1 MNYKDVAISLMKRLH
16 EESRNALFTSDELLL
31 ENYSKS
37 IAKLH
42 SVTLTDE
49 GKEILAQQLMMLN
62 KYSKRPEIKGCSLL
76 HIADA
81 IATLIGG

>member
-1 MNYKDVAISLMKRLH
+1 MNYKDVAISLMKLLH
-16 EESRNALFTSDELLL
+16 EESRKVLFTSNELLL
-31 ENYSKS
+31 EKYTKS

-62 KYSKRPEIKGCSLL
+62 EYSKMPEIKGCSLL

-81 IATLIGG
+81 IVTIIGG